1 MNGDQM
7 RSSYEVGCWV
17 IGDTSEREEERERWK
32 WGGGRWNEMNVD
44 SGMYAL
50 RSLVISGMTY
60 ETLRSIWEQHLL
72 LSLYFV
78 FVFSLKHV
86 HMVQMTDT
94 TLLNGHQPKHMIS
107 NNSALKRRTTILVVS
122 HPRCF
127 LFLLLC
133 FLSLCYF
140 KLKRWLSWYQIFAT
154 RLSWSK

>member
-1 MNGDQM
+1 MKRD
-7 RSSYEVGCWV
+7 
-17 IGDTSEREEERERWK
+17 ERRLWD
-32 WGGGRWNEMNVD
+32 VC
-44 SGMYAL
+44 AL

-127 LFLLLC
+127 LFLLLY
-133 FLSLCYF
+133 FLSSCYYKVNDGCHDIRF
-140 KLKRWLSWYQIFAT
+140 SLQDYRDQNNSGWRYNHDIFRKLTDSRKKNRI
-154 RLSWSK
+154 